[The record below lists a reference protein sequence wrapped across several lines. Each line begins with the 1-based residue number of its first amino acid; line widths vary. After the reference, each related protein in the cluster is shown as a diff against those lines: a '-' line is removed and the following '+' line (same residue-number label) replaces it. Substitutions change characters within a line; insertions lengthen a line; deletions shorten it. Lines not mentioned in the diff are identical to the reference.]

1 MAGVV
6 WLSGD
11 SRQSVSVL
19 DVFVFVAELLMLS
32 AFGIA
37 GARLGPDALT
47 AVLLAIALPLTAAV
61 VGGLWLAP
69 RASRGLPYPGSL
81 AAKLLL
87 VAASAALLALSGD
100 LVWAALLLVATGSAF
115 ILGERSQRGDG

>member
-1 MAGVV
+1 M
-6 WLSGD
+6 WFSGD
-11 SRQSVSVL
+11 SRHAVSVV

-37 GARLGPDALT
+37 GARLGPDART
-47 AVLLAIALPLTAAV
+47 AVFLAIALPLTAAV
-61 VGGLWLAP
+61 VWGRWLAP

-87 VAASAALLALSGD
+87 VTASAALLALSGD
-100 LVWAALLLVATGSAF
+100 LVWAALFLVATGSVF
-115 ILGERSQRGDG
+115 TLGEGSHRSDR